1 MEVRMTKLYATDYVL
16 VDDNNKPTQALWLIY
31 GDEEEVK
38 KDAEVTGHKYIPMTK
53 LSKHW
58 QDKYIKYLEATKGV
72 RK

>member
-1 MEVRMTKLYATDYVL
+1 MTKLYATDYVL

-38 KDAEVTGHKYIPMTK
+38 QDAEVTGHKYIPMTK

-58 QDKYIKYLEATKGV
+58 QDK
-72 RK
+72 

>member
-1 MEVRMTKLYATDYVL
+1 MTKLYETDYVL

-38 KDAEVTGHKYIPMTK
+38 QDAEVTGYKYIPMTK

-72 RK
+72 END